1 MVDSNGRLWIVFRY
15 RRPDWREGM
24 VEVIGSRGRVWLESK
39 DGTLASYYHSRV
51 DVVDL
56 RACATIASQWHDGVL
71 MNFIGEEMV
80 SEIAYRDDGQ
90 EFVNIWRLAY
100 AR

>member
-1 MVDSNGRLWIVFRY
+1 M
-15 RRPDWREGM
+15 
-24 VEVIGSRGRVWLESK
+24 
-39 DGTLASYYHSRV
+39 ASYLHSRV

-56 RACATIASQWHDGVL
+56 QACTTIASQWHDGVL
-71 MNFIGEEMV
+71 MKFIGEDMV

-90 EFVNIWRLAY
+90 EFVNIWRFLY

>member
-1 MVDSNGRLWIVFRY
+1 
-15 RRPDWREGM
+15 
-24 VEVIGSRGRVWLESK
+24 
-39 DGTLASYYHSRV
+39 
-51 DVVDL
+51 
-56 RACATIASQWHDGVL
+56 
-71 MNFIGEEMV
+71 MNFIGEDMV